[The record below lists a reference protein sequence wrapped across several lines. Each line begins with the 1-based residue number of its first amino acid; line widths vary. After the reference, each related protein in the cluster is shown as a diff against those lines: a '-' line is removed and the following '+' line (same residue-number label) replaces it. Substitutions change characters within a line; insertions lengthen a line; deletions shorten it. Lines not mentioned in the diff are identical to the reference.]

1 MWDCLVNVGNV
12 MNSPTVKLDE
22 KGRVIIPKKIRK
34 AAQLKEGTCVF
45 VKAEG
50 NKIIIEPVE
59 SVADKYFGIF
69 KVSKWPDDLDEFTAE
84 AIQKWWKS
92 HGT

>member
-1 MWDCLVNVGNV
+1 MR
-12 MNSPTVKLDE
+12 SPQVKLDG
-22 KGRVIIPKKIRK
+22 KGRVIIPKKIRDTVH
-34 AAQLKEGTCVF
+34 LKEGTCVA

-50 NKIIIEPVE
+50 NKIIIEPIE

-69 KVSKWPDDLDEFTAE
+69 KVEKWPDDLDEFTVE

-92 HGT
+92 QGT